1 MKVTEQGGTQ
11 PGALGGL
18 YEYLAAMG
26 MGGKGELHGP
36 PGRAVQL
43 SDREQASWGGA
54 LCGGRNS
61 WMETEGRVVS
71 AWQGS

>member
-18 YEYLAAMG
+18 YEYLAGMG

-43 SDREQASWGGA
+43 SDHEQASWGGHCEEA
-54 LCGGRNS
+54 ETAGWKLKGR
-61 WMETEGRVVS
+61 W
-71 AWQGS
+71 